1 MLGKCQQLEL
11 NPGKENDIV
20 QPVEVAQV
28 AAVVTLQDHQ
38 LKKRR
43 SKKQKR
49 SSANSFEANSDTEAQ
64 LLIQQQQTLNLT
76 KQKSLSKDTEGYD
89 APNHSTR
96 DQSPT
101 RNIINQ
107 IDLEEGVIG

>member
-1 MLGKCQQLEL
+1 MLRKCQQLEL

-38 LKKRR
+38 LKR